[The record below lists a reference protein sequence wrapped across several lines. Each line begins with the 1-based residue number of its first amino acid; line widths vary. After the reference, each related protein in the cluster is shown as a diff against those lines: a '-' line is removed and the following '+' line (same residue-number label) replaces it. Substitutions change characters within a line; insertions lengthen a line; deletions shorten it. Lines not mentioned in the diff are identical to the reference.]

1 MPRPTTR
8 RPRLLATT
16 VLLAGGALVLGGC
29 GGSDS
34 TAAAAADCAPAHPDV
49 KTLTDG
55 TLTVAVYVSPPSTKQ
70 QGTTFTGVDPT
81 VIAKVAAMECL
92 TPKEQATSGAAV
104 ISQVQA
110 SRVDLAIGGIYHS
123 AERAKAVSL
132 TDPVYQDGM
141 AVLSAKGYADLDALK
156 GHTVGVVQGA
166 LWNADLQAVLGDGV
180 KLYQDTASAKQDLA
194 NGRIDAGVFSS
205 AEAAYLAEGSD
216 LKAVQLPAD
225 DRVQASTSSNDV
237 VMAVDPRNDALL
249 SALNADIATL
259 LGDGTIAKALSD
271 NGMDATLAGSGTKG

>member
-16 VLLAGGALVLGGC
+16 LLLAGGALVLAGC

-34 TAAAAADCAPAHPDV
+34 TTAAGTDCTPAHEGLQ
-49 KTLTDG
+49 TLTDG

-70 QGTTFTGVDPT
+70 QGTTFTGVDPA

-110 SRVDLAIGGIYHS
+110 SRVDLAVGGIYHS

-132 TDPVYQDGM
+132 TDPLYQDGM
-141 AVLSAKGYADLDALK
+141 AILSSAGYADLDALG

-166 LWNADLQAVLGDGV
+166 LWNADLQAVLGDDV

-205 AEAAYLAEGSD
+205 AEAAYLAEGTD
-216 LKAVQLPAD
+216 LAAEPLPAD
-225 DRVQASTSSNDV
+225 DRVRASASSNDV
-237 VMAVDPRNDALL
+237 VLAVDPRNDALL
-249 SALNADIATL
+249 AALNADIATL
-259 LGDGTIAKALSD
+259 LADGTIATALSD